1 MMRMSQEGE
10 WKTKKV
16 SEKNRSYTASAT
28 AKRFSSTNEY
38 TDQHITDSK
47 KSQLPKIYLFDQRVV
62 NQFSLDF
69 RSSPLHILGQYIINV
84 PAQSEL

>member
-28 AKRFSSTNEY
+28 AKRFSSTSNIQ
-38 TDQHITDSK
+38 TGF
-47 KSQLPKIYLFDQRVV
+47 LW
-62 NQFSLDF
+62 
-69 RSSPLHILGQYIINV
+69 ILV
-84 PAQSEL
+84 SAKHARKARADPRLCSFCA